1 MRGKDDVVRLALACL
16 LARGHLL
23 LEDLPG
29 VGKTTLAL
37 ALARV
42 LGLDFGRIQ
51 FTSDLLPTDI
61 VGVSVIDV
69 AAGSLTFRPGPVF
82 HQVVLADEIN
92 RATPRTQSALL
103 EAMAEGQVSV
113 EGRTHALP
121 APFFVIATQNPIEH
135 YGTFPLPESQ
145 LDRFMMTLRMGYPG
159 RDAERS
165 LLADLDTRARLDRAG
180 AVIELH
186 ELTGLQDQAGAREG
200 RAGDHRVR
208 AGPHRRLP
216 PVRSPPR
223 GDLAARGGA
232 LDPRR
237 QGPRAARA
245 AATTACPRTCRAWP
259 PRSSRTASCRAANS
273 RRSTVPP
280 SSGISS
286 APPPSA
292 ETASG
297 RSPAADSLRSHG
309 RETCTSA

>member
-1 MRGKDDVVRLALACL
+1 VTTNRHIDRVLGAVNAIVRGKDDVVRLALACL

-121 APFFVIATQNPIEH
+121 DPFFVIATQNPIEH

-145 LDRFMMTLRMGYPG
+145 MDRFMMTLRMGYPG

-165 LLADLDTRARLDRAG
+165 LLADLDTRTRLDRAG

-186 ELTGLQDQAGAREG
+186 ELTGLQDHAGVVKVAPAIIEYLLDLTAASRQSDRLLVGISPRGAEHWIRAAKALALLSG
-200 RAGDHRVR
+200 RDYCVPEDVQGVAAAVIAHRILPRGEFEKVDRASLVR
-208 AGPHRRLP
+208 DLVRST
-216 PVRSPPR
+216 PVR
-223 GDLAARGGA
+223 
-232 LDPRR
+232 
-237 QGPRAARA
+237 
-245 AATTACPRTCRAWP
+245 
-259 PRSSRTASCRAANS
+259 
-273 RRSTVPP
+273 
-280 SSGISS
+280 
-286 APPPSA
+286 
-292 ETASG
+292 
-297 RSPAADSLRSHG
+297 
-309 RETCTSA
+309 

>member
-1 MRGKDDVVRLALACL
+1 MIGSLQIGRLLGAVNAIVRGKDEVVRLALACL

-51 FTSDLLPTDI
+51 FTSDLLPADI

-69 AAGSLTFRPGPVF
+69 AAGSLTFRPGPIF

-103 EAMAEGQVSV
+103 EAMAERQVSV

-121 APFFVIATQNPIEH
+121 DPFFVIATQNPIEH

-145 LDRFMMTLRMGYPG
+145 MDRFMMTLRLGYPG

-165 LLADLDTRARLDRAG
+165 LLADLDTRARL
-180 AVIELH
+180 E
-186 ELTGLQDQAGAREG
+186 
-200 RAGDHRVR
+200 R
-208 AGPHRRLP
+208 AGPAIELRELLELQSRAASVKVAPAIIEYVLDLTGASRQSPRLLVGISPRGAEHWVCAAKARALLDERDYCLPEDVQAVAEAVIAHRILP
-216 PVRSPPR
+216 RGEFEKVDRAALVRELVRATPVR
-223 GDLAARGGA
+223 
-232 LDPRR
+232 
-237 QGPRAARA
+237 
-245 AATTACPRTCRAWP
+245 
-259 PRSSRTASCRAANS
+259 
-273 RRSTVPP
+273 
-280 SSGISS
+280 
-286 APPPSA
+286 
-292 ETASG
+292 
-297 RSPAADSLRSHG
+297 
-309 RETCTSA
+309 

>member
-1 MRGKDDVVRLALACL
+1 MAGTPERIARILDAVNGVVRGKEDVVRLAVACL
-16 LARGHLL
+16 LARGHLM

-103 EAMAEGQVSV
+103 EAMAEGQVSI

-121 APFFVIATQNPIEH
+121 TPFFVIATQNPIEH

-145 LDRFMMTLRMGYPG
+145 LDRFMLTLHMGYPG
-159 RDAERS
+159 RDAERT
-165 LLADLDTRARLDRAG
+165 LLADLDTRARLERAVPEIG
-180 AVIELH
+180 LRDLI
-186 ELTGLQDQAGAREG
+186 GLQELAAAVRVSPAIIEYVLDLVDASRQSERLLIGVSPRGAEHWVSAAKAFALLSG
-200 RAGDHRVR
+200 RDYCLPEDVQGVAAAVVAHRIM
-208 AGPHRRLP
+208 
-216 PVRSPPR
+216 PR
-223 GDLAARGGA
+223 GDFEKVDRASLVRDLILATPVR
-232 LDPRR
+232 
-237 QGPRAARA
+237 
-245 AATTACPRTCRAWP
+245 
-259 PRSSRTASCRAANS
+259 
-273 RRSTVPP
+273 
-280 SSGISS
+280 
-286 APPPSA
+286 
-292 ETASG
+292 
-297 RSPAADSLRSHG
+297 
-309 RETCTSA
+309 

>member
-1 MRGKDDVVRLALACL
+1 VTNSQLIDRLLGAINAIVRGKEEVVRLALACL

-61 VGVSVIDV
+61 VGVSVINV

-103 EAMAEGQVSV
+103 EAMAERQVSV

-145 LDRFMMTLRMGYPG
+145 MDRFMMTLRMGYPG
-159 RDAERS
+159 RDAERT
-165 LLADLDTRARLDRAG
+165 LLADLDTRARLDRTE
-180 AVIELH
+180 AVIELR
-186 ELTGLQDQAGAREG
+186 ELTGLQDQAGGVKVAPAIIEYVLDLTAASRQSDRLLVGVSPRGAEHWVCAAKALALLSG
-200 RAGDHRVR
+200 RDYCVPEDVQGVAAAVIAHRILPRGEFEKVDRASLVR
-208 AGPHRRLP
+208 DLIRAT
-216 PVRSPPR
+216 PVR
-223 GDLAARGGA
+223 
-232 LDPRR
+232 
-237 QGPRAARA
+237 
-245 AATTACPRTCRAWP
+245 
-259 PRSSRTASCRAANS
+259 
-273 RRSTVPP
+273 
-280 SSGISS
+280 
-286 APPPSA
+286 
-292 ETASG
+292 
-297 RSPAADSLRSHG
+297 
-309 RETCTSA
+309 

>member
-1 MRGKDDVVRLALACL
+1 VTIGKRIERVLGAVNAIVRGKEEVVRLALACL

-145 LDRFMMTLRMGYPG
+145 MDRFMMTLHMGYPG
-159 RDAERS
+159 RDAARS

-180 AVIELH
+180 AVVELR
-186 ELTGLQDQAGAREG
+186 ELTGLQEQVSGVRVAPAIIEYVLDVTESSRRSERLLVGISPRGAEHWVGAAKALALLCG
-200 RAGDHRVR
+200 RDYCLPEDVQGVAAAVIGHRI
-208 AGPHRRLP
+208 L
-216 PVRSPPR
+216 PR
-223 GDLAARGGA
+223 GDFEKVDRASLVRDLILATPVR
-232 LDPRR
+232 
-237 QGPRAARA
+237 
-245 AATTACPRTCRAWP
+245 
-259 PRSSRTASCRAANS
+259 
-273 RRSTVPP
+273 
-280 SSGISS
+280 
-286 APPPSA
+286 
-292 ETASG
+292 
-297 RSPAADSLRSHG
+297 
-309 RETCTSA
+309 

>member
-1 MRGKDDVVRLALACL
+1 VTTSRHIDRVLGAINAIVRGKDEVVRLALACL

-145 LDRFMMTLRMGYPG
+145 MDRFMMTLRMGYPG
-159 RDAERS
+159 RDAERT
-165 LLADLDTRARLDRAG
+165 LLSDLDTRDRLDRAG

-186 ELTGLQDQAGAREG
+186 ELTGLQDLAGVVKVAPAIIEYLLDLTAASRQSDRLLVGISPRGAEHWIRASKALALLSG
-200 RAGDHRVR
+200 RDYCVPEDVQGVAAAVIAHRILPRGEFEKVDRASLVR
-208 AGPHRRLP
+208 DL
-216 PVRSPPR
+216 VRSTPIR
-223 GDLAARGGA
+223 
-232 LDPRR
+232 
-237 QGPRAARA
+237 
-245 AATTACPRTCRAWP
+245 
-259 PRSSRTASCRAANS
+259 
-273 RRSTVPP
+273 
-280 SSGISS
+280 
-286 APPPSA
+286 
-292 ETASG
+292 
-297 RSPAADSLRSHG
+297 
-309 RETCTSA
+309 

>member
-1 MRGKDDVVRLALACL
+1 VTDATTIDRVLGAINAIVRGKEEVVRLALACL

-82 HQVVLADEIN
+82 HHVVLADEIN

-113 EGRTHALP
+113 EGRTHLLP

-145 LDRFMMTLRMGYPG
+145 MDRFMMTLRMGYPG

-186 ELTGLQDQAGAREG
+186 ELTGLQDLAGVVKVAPSIIEYLLDLTAASRQSDRLLVGISPRGAEHWIRAAKALALLSG
-200 RAGDHRVR
+200 RDYCVPEDVQGVAAAVIAHRILPRGEFEKVDRASLVR
-208 AGPHRRLP
+208 DLLRAT
-216 PVRSPPR
+216 PVR
-223 GDLAARGGA
+223 
-232 LDPRR
+232 
-237 QGPRAARA
+237 
-245 AATTACPRTCRAWP
+245 
-259 PRSSRTASCRAANS
+259 
-273 RRSTVPP
+273 
-280 SSGISS
+280 
-286 APPPSA
+286 
-292 ETASG
+292 
-297 RSPAADSLRSHG
+297 
-309 RETCTSA
+309 

>member
-1 MRGKDDVVRLALACL
+1 VTTSRHIDRVLGAINAIVRGKDDVVRLALACL

-121 APFFVIATQNPIEH
+121 APFFVIATQNPLEH

-145 LDRFMMTLRMGYPG
+145 MDRFMMTLRMGYPG

-186 ELTGLQDQAGAREG
+186 ELTELQDHAGVVKVAPAIIEYLLDLTAASRQSDRLLVGISPRGAEHWIRAAKALALLSG
-200 RAGDHRVR
+200 RDYCVPEDVQGVAAAVIAHRILPRGEFEKVDRASLVR
-208 AGPHRRLP
+208 DLIRST
-216 PVRSPPR
+216 PVR
-223 GDLAARGGA
+223 
-232 LDPRR
+232 
-237 QGPRAARA
+237 
-245 AATTACPRTCRAWP
+245 
-259 PRSSRTASCRAANS
+259 
-273 RRSTVPP
+273 
-280 SSGISS
+280 
-286 APPPSA
+286 
-292 ETASG
+292 
-297 RSPAADSLRSHG
+297 
-309 RETCTSA
+309 

>member
-1 MRGKDDVVRLALACL
+1 VTPSGHVDRILAAVNAIVRGKDDVVRLALGCL

-37 ALARV
+37 ALARA

-69 AAGSLTFRPGPVF
+69 AAGALTFRPGPVF

-113 EGRTHALP
+113 EGRTHVLP

-145 LDRFMMTLRMGYPG
+145 MDRFMMTLRMGYPG
-159 RDAERS
+159 RDAERA
-165 LLADLDTRARLDRAG
+165 LLGDLDTRARLERTTP
-180 AVIELH
+180 VVELH
-186 ELTGLQDQAGAREG
+186 ELTALQEKVARVRVAPAIVDYVLDLVGASRQSERLLVGISPRGAEHWVGAAKAVALLDGRDYCVPEDVQRVAGAVV
-200 RAGDHRVR
+200 AHRI
-208 AGPHRRLP
+208 L
-216 PVRSPPR
+216 PR
-223 GDLAARGGA
+223 GDFEKVDRASLVRDLLLATPVR
-232 LDPRR
+232 
-237 QGPRAARA
+237 
-245 AATTACPRTCRAWP
+245 
-259 PRSSRTASCRAANS
+259 
-273 RRSTVPP
+273 
-280 SSGISS
+280 
-286 APPPSA
+286 
-292 ETASG
+292 
-297 RSPAADSLRSHG
+297 
-309 RETCTSA
+309 

>member
-1 MRGKDDVVRLALACL
+1 MNETRHIDRVLAAVTAIVRGKDDVVRLALACL

-103 EAMAEGQVSV
+103 EAMAEGQVSI
-113 EGRTHALP
+113 EGRTHPLP
-121 APFFVIATQNPIEH
+121 APFFVIATQNPVEH

-145 LDRFMMTLRMGYPG
+145 MDRFMMTLRMGYPG
-159 RDAERS
+159 RDAQRS
-165 LLADLDTRARLDRAG
+165 LLADLDTRARLDRAA
-180 AVIELH
+180 AVIEPH
-186 ELTGLQDQAGAREG
+186 DLTVLQNLAAAVRVAPAIIEYVLDLTEASRRSERLLVGISPRGAEHWVCAAKALALLGG
-200 RAGDHRVR
+200 RDYCVPEDVQGVAAAVIAHRI
-208 AGPHRRLP
+208 L
-216 PVRSPPR
+216 PR
-223 GDLAARGGA
+223 GDFEKI
-232 LDPRR
+232 D
-237 QGPRAARA
+237 RASLVRDLVRA
-245 AATTACPRTCRAWP
+245 TP
-259 PRSSRTASCRAANS
+259 
-273 RRSTVPP
+273 V
-280 SSGISS
+280 
-286 APPPSA
+286 
-292 ETASG
+292 
-297 RSPAADSLRSHG
+297 H
-309 RETCTSA
+309 

>member
-1 MRGKDDVVRLALACL
+1 VTDSQRIDRVLGAVNAIVRGKEDVVRHALACL

-61 VGVSVIDV
+61 VGVSVIDI

-103 EAMAEGQVSV
+103 EAMAEGQVSI
-113 EGRTHALP
+113 EGRTHKLP

-145 LDRFMMTLRMGYPG
+145 MDRFMMTLRMGYPG
-159 RDAERS
+159 RDAERT
-165 LLADLDTRARLDRAG
+165 LLADLDTRARLDGAA
-180 AVIELH
+180 AVIEPR
-186 ELTGLQDQAGAREG
+186 ELLELQERAAAVKVAPAIIEYVLDLTAASRQSERLLIGISPRGAEHWVGAAKALALVGG
-200 RAGDHRVR
+200 RDYCLPEDVQGVAAAVIGHRI
-208 AGPHRRLP
+208 L
-216 PVRSPPR
+216 PR
-223 GDLAARGGA
+223 GDFEKV
-232 LDPRR
+232 D
-237 QGPRAARA
+237 RASLVRDLV
-245 AATTACPRTCRAWP
+245 R
-259 PRSSRTASCRAANS
+259 
-273 RRSTVPP
+273 
-280 SSGISS
+280 S
-286 APPPSA
+286 APV
-292 ETASG
+292 
-297 RSPAADSLRSHG
+297 R
-309 RETCTSA
+309 

>member
-1 MRGKDDVVRLALACL
+1 MTTSRHIDRVLGAINAIVRGKDDVVRLALACL

-121 APFFVIATQNPIEH
+121 APFFVIATQNPLEH

-145 LDRFMMTLRMGYPG
+145 MDRFMMTLRMGYPG

-186 ELTGLQDQAGAREG
+186 ELTELQDHAGVVKVAPAIIEYLLDLTAASRQSDRLLVGISPRGAEHWIRAAKALALLSG
-200 RAGDHRVR
+200 RDYCVPEDVQGVAAAVIAHRILPRGEFEKVDRASLVR
-208 AGPHRRLP
+208 DLIRST
-216 PVRSPPR
+216 PVR
-223 GDLAARGGA
+223 
-232 LDPRR
+232 
-237 QGPRAARA
+237 
-245 AATTACPRTCRAWP
+245 
-259 PRSSRTASCRAANS
+259 
-273 RRSTVPP
+273 
-280 SSGISS
+280 
-286 APPPSA
+286 
-292 ETASG
+292 
-297 RSPAADSLRSHG
+297 
-309 RETCTSA
+309 

>member
-1 MRGKDDVVRLALACL
+1 VTDRRHIDRVLGAIGAIVRGKEDVVRLALACL

-69 AAGSLTFRPGPVF
+69 AAGSLSFRPGPVF
-82 HQVVLADEIN
+82 HQLVLADEIN

-113 EGRTHALP
+113 EGRTLALP

-159 RDAERS
+159 REAERS

-180 AVIELH
+180 SVIELH
-186 ELTGLQDQAGAREG
+186 ELTELQD
-200 RAGDHRVR
+200 RAGSVKVAPSIIEYLLDLTAASRQSDRLLVGISPRGAEHWIRAAKALALLGGRDYCVPEDVQGAAAAVIAHRILPRGEFEKVDRATLVR
-208 AGPHRRLP
+208 DLLRAT
-216 PVRSPPR
+216 PVR
-223 GDLAARGGA
+223 
-232 LDPRR
+232 
-237 QGPRAARA
+237 
-245 AATTACPRTCRAWP
+245 
-259 PRSSRTASCRAANS
+259 
-273 RRSTVPP
+273 
-280 SSGISS
+280 
-286 APPPSA
+286 
-292 ETASG
+292 
-297 RSPAADSLRSHG
+297 
-309 RETCTSA
+309 

>member
-1 MRGKDDVVRLALACL
+1 VTTSRLIERVLGAVNAIVRGKDDVVRLALACL

-121 APFFVIATQNPIEH
+121 KPFFVIATQNPIEH

-145 LDRFMMTLRMGYPG
+145 MDRFMMTLHMGYPG
-159 RDAERS
+159 RDAERT
-165 LLADLDTRARLDRAG
+165 LLADLDTRARLDRTG
-180 AVIELH
+180 AVIEPR
-186 ELTGLQDQAGAREG
+186 ELTGLQELADGVRVAPAIIEYVLDLTGASRQSDRLLVGISPRGAEQWVCAAKAHALLGG
-200 RAGDHRVR
+200 RDYCLPEDVQGVAAAVISHRI
-208 AGPHRRLP
+208 L
-216 PVRSPPR
+216 PR
-223 GDLAARGGA
+223 GDFEKVDRASLVKDLILATPIR
-232 LDPRR
+232 
-237 QGPRAARA
+237 
-245 AATTACPRTCRAWP
+245 
-259 PRSSRTASCRAANS
+259 
-273 RRSTVPP
+273 
-280 SSGISS
+280 
-286 APPPSA
+286 
-292 ETASG
+292 
-297 RSPAADSLRSHG
+297 
-309 RETCTSA
+309 